1 MRREPAV
8 VHAPLDLADRR
19 ILITGPTGQVALPVV
34 AAYAQRAEVFA
45 LARFQRA
52 EDVARVRDLGAVPIQ
67 ADLADPA
74 SLRRLPADVD
84 YVLNFAVAKSGRW
97 AVDLRANAEGI
108 GELLMHLP
116 RARAVVHFSS
126 AAVYA
131 YGGPAPRREDAPLG
145 DNHRALF
152 PTYSISKIAAETTV
166 RLCARRLGVPATIAR
181 LSVPYGDNGGWP
193 FYHLVMMRNGAPITV
208 HPERPNLYNLLH
220 VDDYVE
226 KIPRLLAAAS
236 VDTTTVNFGGSEAT
250 SIEDW
255 CGYLGELTGLT
266 PAFTEDPQAFGSLR
280 LDTDRMHALIG
291 PTRVAWREGILR
303 LVRALAPDALRPE
316 HGPR

>member
-1 MRREPAV
+1 MALPPVDLTGRR
-8 VHAPLDLADRR
+8 L
-19 ILITGPTGQVALPVV
+19 LITGPTGQVALPVV
-34 AAYAQRAEVFA
+34 AAYAKTAEVFA
-45 LARFQRA
+45 LARFHRD
-52 EDVARVRDLGAVPIQ
+52 EDAARIRELGATPIK

-74 SLRRLPADVD
+74 SLRALPSEVD

-97 AVDLRANAEGI
+97 AVDLKANAEGI
-108 GELLMHLP
+108 GDLMMQVP
-116 RARAVVHFSS
+116 GAKAVLHFSS

-131 YGGPAPRREDAPLG
+131 YGGPAPLREEAALG

-152 PTYSISKIAAETTV
+152 PTYSISKIAAETMV
-166 RLCARRLGVPATIAR
+166 RFCARRLGVRATIAR

-193 FYHLVMMRNGAPITV
+193 FYHLVMMRSGAPIAV

-250 SIEDW
+250 SIEEW
-255 CGYLGELTGLT
+255 CAYLAELTGLE
-266 PAFTEDPQAFGSLR
+266 PVFKDDPEAFGSLC
-280 LDTDRMHALIG
+280 LDTTRMHEIVG
-291 PTRVAWREGILR
+291 PTRVGWRDGILR
-303 LVRALAPDALRPE
+303 MVRALAPDALAAPHR
-316 HGPR
+316 G

>member
-1 MRREPAV
+1 MALDPI
-8 VHAPLDLADRR
+8 DLAGTR
-19 ILITGPTGQVALPVV
+19 ILVTGPTGQVALPVV
-34 AAYAQRAEVFA
+34 AAYAQTAEVFA
-45 LARFQRA
+45 LARFHRD
-52 EDVARVRDLGAVPIQ
+52 EDAARIRDLGAVPIK

-74 SLRRLPADVD
+74 SLRAIPADVD

-97 AVDLRANAEGI
+97 AVDLKANVEGV
-108 GELLMHLP
+108 GDLLMQLP
-116 RARAVVHFSS
+116 RAKAVVHFSS

-131 YGGPAPRREDAPLG
+131 YGGPAPRREDAALG

-152 PTYSISKIAAETTV
+152 PTYSISKIAAETVV

-193 FYHLVMMRNGAPITV
+193 FYHLLMMRNGAPIAV

-226 KIPRLLAAAS
+226 KVPRLLAAAS

-250 SIEDW
+250 SIEEW
-255 CGYLGELTGLT
+255 CGYLAELTGLVPT
-266 PAFTEDPQAFGSLR
+266 FTDDPETFGSLC
-280 LDTDRMHALIG
+280 LDTERMHALIG
-291 PTRVAWREGILR
+291 PTRVAWRDGILR
-303 LVRALAPDALRPE
+303 MVRALAPETLAPSYRD
-316 HGPR
+316 

>member
-1 MRREPAV
+1 MAL
-8 VHAPLDLADRR
+8 APIDLHGSR
-19 ILITGPTGQVALPVV
+19 ILITGPTGQVAFPVV
-34 AAYAQRAEVFA
+34 AAYARTAEVFA
-45 LARFQRA
+45 LARFHRDEDAARIRA
-52 EDVARVRDLGAVPIQ
+52 LGATPIK

-74 SLRRLPADVD
+74 SLRALPADVD

-97 AVDLRANAEGI
+97 AVDLKANAEGI
-108 GELLMHLP
+108 GDLMMQLP
-116 RARAVVHFSS
+116 RAKGVLHFSS

-131 YGGPAPRREDAPLG
+131 YGGPTPRREDAALG

-193 FYHLVMMRNGAPITV
+193 FYHLVMMRSGAPIAV

-226 KIPRLLAAAS
+226 KIPSLLAAAS

-255 CGYLGELTGLT
+255 CAYLAELTGLE
-266 PAFTEDPQAFGSLR
+266 PVFKDDPEAFGSLC
-280 LDTDRMHALIG
+280 LDTTRMHELVG
-291 PTRVAWREGILR
+291 PTRVAWRDGVLR
-303 LVRALAPDALRPE
+303 MVRALAPDALAPQHR
-316 HGPR
+316 G

>member
-1 MRREPAV
+1 MT
-8 VHAPLDLADRR
+8 HAPIDLAGTR
-19 ILITGPTGQVALPVV
+19 ILVTGPTGQVALPVV
-34 AAYAQRAEVFA
+34 AAYAKRAEVFA
-45 LARFQRA
+45 LARFM
-52 EDVARVRDLGAVPIQ
+52 RDDAVTQIRELGAVPIK

-74 SLRRLPADVD
+74 SLRAVPTDVD

-108 GELLMHLP
+108 GDLMMQLP
-116 RARAVVHFSS
+116 RAKAVVHFSS

-131 YGGPAPRREDAPLG
+131 YGGTTPRREDAPLG
-145 DNHRALF
+145 DNHRTMF

-193 FYHLVMMRNGAPITV
+193 FYHLIMMRSGSPITV
-208 HPERPNLYNLLH
+208 HPDRPNLYNLLH

-255 CGYLGELTGLT
+255 CVYLGELTGLT
-266 PAFTEDPQAFGSLR
+266 PIFRDDPDAFGSLC
-280 LDTDRMHALIG
+280 LDTERMHALVG
-291 PTRVAWREGILR
+291 PTRVGWREGLLR
-303 LVRALAPDALRPE
+303 MVRALAPDALAPAHRS
-316 HGPR
+316 

>member
-1 MRREPAV
+1 MALPPVDLTGRR
-8 VHAPLDLADRR
+8 L
-19 ILITGPTGQVALPVV
+19 LITGPTGQVALPVV
-34 AAYAQRAEVFA
+34 AAYAKTAEVFA
-45 LARFQRA
+45 LARFHRD
-52 EDVARVRDLGAVPIQ
+52 EDAARIRDLGATPIK

-74 SLRRLPADVD
+74 SLRALPSEVD

-97 AVDLRANAEGI
+97 AVDLKANAEGI
-108 GELLMHLP
+108 GDLMMQVP
-116 RARAVVHFSS
+116 GAKAVLHFSS

-131 YGGPAPRREDAPLG
+131 YGGPAPLREEAALG

-152 PTYSISKIAAETTV
+152 PTYSISKIAAETMV
-166 RLCARRLGVPATIAR
+166 RFCARRLGVPATIAR

-193 FYHLVMMRNGAPITV
+193 FYHLVMMRSGAPIAV

-250 SIEDW
+250 SIEEW
-255 CGYLGELTGLT
+255 CAYLAELTGLE
-266 PAFTEDPQAFGSLR
+266 PVFKDDPEAFGSLC
-280 LDTDRMHALIG
+280 LDTTRMHEIVG
-291 PTRVAWREGILR
+291 PTRVGWRDGILR
-303 LVRALAPDALRPE
+303 MVRALAPDALAAPHR
-316 HGPR
+316 G

>member
-1 MRREPAV
+1 MALPPVDLTGRR
-8 VHAPLDLADRR
+8 L
-19 ILITGPTGQVALPVV
+19 LITGPTGQVALPVV
-34 AAYAQRAEVFA
+34 AAYAKTAEVFA
-45 LARFQRA
+45 LARFHRD
-52 EDVARVRDLGAVPIQ
+52 EDAARIRELGATPIK

-74 SLRRLPADVD
+74 SLRALPSDVD

-97 AVDLRANAEGI
+97 AVDLKANAEGI
-108 GELLMHLP
+108 GDLMMQVP
-116 RARAVVHFSS
+116 GAKAVLHFSS

-131 YGGPAPRREDAPLG
+131 YGGPAPLREEAALG

-152 PTYSISKIAAETTV
+152 PTYSISKIAAETMV
-166 RLCARRLGVPATIAR
+166 RFCARRLGVPATIAR

-193 FYHLVMMRNGAPITV
+193 FYHLVMMRSGAPIAV

-250 SIEDW
+250 SIEEW
-255 CGYLGELTGLT
+255 CAYLAELTGLE
-266 PAFTEDPQAFGSLR
+266 PVFKDDPEAFGSLC
-280 LDTDRMHALIG
+280 LDTTRMHEIVG
-291 PTRVAWREGILR
+291 PTRVGWRDGILR
-303 LVRALAPDALRPE
+303 MVRALAPDALAAPHR
-316 HGPR
+316 G

>member
-1 MRREPAV
+1 MALPPVDLTGRR
-8 VHAPLDLADRR
+8 L
-19 ILITGPTGQVALPVV
+19 LITGPTGQVALPVV
-34 AAYAQRAEVFA
+34 AAYAKTAEVFA
-45 LARFQRA
+45 LARFHRD
-52 EDVARVRDLGAVPIQ
+52 EDAARIRDLGATPIK

-74 SLRRLPADVD
+74 SLRALPSEVD

-97 AVDLRANAEGI
+97 AVDLKANAEGI
-108 GELLMHLP
+108 GDLMMQVP
-116 RARAVVHFSS
+116 GAKAVLHFSS

-131 YGGPAPRREDAPLG
+131 YGGPAPLREEAALG

-152 PTYSISKIAAETTV
+152 PTYSISKIAAETMV
-166 RLCARRLGVPATIAR
+166 RFCARRLGVRATIAR

-193 FYHLVMMRNGAPITV
+193 FYHLVMMRSGAPIAV

-250 SIEDW
+250 SIEEW
-255 CGYLGELTGLT
+255 CAYLAELTGLE
-266 PAFTEDPQAFGSLR
+266 PVFKDDPEAFGSLC
-280 LDTDRMHALIG
+280 LDTTRMHEIVG
-291 PTRVAWREGILR
+291 PTRVGWRDGILR
-303 LVRALAPDALRPE
+303 MVRALAPDALAAPHR
-316 HGPR
+316 G

>member
-1 MRREPAV
+1 MTPA
-8 VHAPLDLADRR
+8 PIDLTGTR
-19 ILITGPTGQVALPVV
+19 LLVTGPTGQVALPVV
-34 AAYAQRAEVFA
+34 AAFAPRAEVFA
-45 LARFQRA
+45 LARFHSDDA
-52 EDVARVRDLGAVPIQ
+52 VAQMRELGAIPIK
-67 ADLADPA
+67 ADLAEPA
-74 SLRRLPADVD
+74 SLREVPADID

-108 GELLMHLP
+108 GNLMMQVP
-116 RARAVVHFSS
+116 RAKAVLHFSS

-131 YGGPAPRREDAPLG
+131 YGGTTPRREDAPLG
-145 DNHRALF
+145 DNHRSMF
-152 PTYSISKIAAETTV
+152 PTYSISKIAAETVV
-166 RLCARRLGVPATIAR
+166 RLCARRLGMPATIAR

-193 FYHLVMMRNGAPITV
+193 FYHLIMMRQGAPIAI

-255 CGYLGELTGLT
+255 CAHLAELTGLVPT
-266 PAFTEDPQAFGSLR
+266 FKDDPEAFGSLC
-280 LDTDRMHALIG
+280 LDTERMHALVG
-291 PTRVAWREGILR
+291 PTRVDWRDGLLR
-303 LVRALAPDALRPE
+303 MVRSLAPDALDPKYR
-316 HGPR
+316 G